1 MFAFDPFCTPKLQNV
16 KIEQVMLARY
26 YDFYLVIKVYFQTV
40 RTLFENLRFW

>member
-26 YDFYLVIKVYFQTV
+26 YDFYLVFLLSNSNQLNNFKQ
-40 RTLFENLRFW
+40 E